1 MRPESAPAL
10 LTSKTVERDYAVR
23 RNATPASRTSRGSR
37 DQFKFKADS
46 VPGPLARDRIEA
58 AKNIVMMDVALLNAE
73 IKRHV
78 QEARRNPRRIR
89 YEPLAPD
96 VRAVIVQSWR
106 NFGLLP
112 AAPIEEMV
120 PEKAIRRY

>member
-1 MRPESAPAL
+1 MWHCSTRKSNGMYKKP
-10 LTSKTVERDYAVR
+10 VEI
-23 RNATPASRTSRGSR
+23 
-37 DQFKFKADS
+37 
-46 VPGPLARDRIEA
+46 LAKE
-58 AKNIVMMDVALLNAE
+58 
-73 IKRHV
+73 
-78 QEARRNPRRIR
+78 IR

-106 NFGLLP
+106 KFGLLP

>member
-1 MRPESAPAL
+1 MYKKP
-10 LTSKTVERDYAVR
+10 VEI
-23 RNATPASRTSRGSR
+23 
-37 DQFKFKADS
+37 
-46 VPGPLARDRIEA
+46 LAKE
-58 AKNIVMMDVALLNAE
+58 
-73 IKRHV
+73 
-78 QEARRNPRRIR
+78 IR

-106 NFGLLP
+106 KFGLLP